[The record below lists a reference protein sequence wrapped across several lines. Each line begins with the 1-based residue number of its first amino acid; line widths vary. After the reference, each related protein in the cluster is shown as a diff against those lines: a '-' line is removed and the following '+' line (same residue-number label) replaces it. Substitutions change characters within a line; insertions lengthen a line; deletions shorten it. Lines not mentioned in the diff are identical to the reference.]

1 MKLKKT
7 MSLLL
12 ASALI
17 VGSAAGC
24 GQKEAPAAQ
33 TSAAESKTAE
43 SGEGTAEASKEGE
56 GTKSETADKE
66 WFGTEDGK
74 TVTLQFWGGIQPEY
88 GYDEIVENFNKEYAD
103 KGVQVEY
110 NRYVNNSD
118 GNLQLETY
126 LMAGENGG
134 VDVFIGY
141 GSKSKLAT
149 RGDSGLLY
157 DYSGYLDSIGFDIA
171 AELGESTESEYVFD
185 GKVWGLPTKFDNN
198 AYLMVNKDMFDEAG
212 IEMPYEGWTYAEFRD
227 AVAKLTKG
235 EGQDKTFGLCWGF
248 NFSNSAWITYISA
261 VLGINANFGDDSMS
275 WVNWENP
282 VWLEGFNLVKDIC
295 DQGYA
300 PSLADDVADSMT
312 VQSMFLEEKC
322 AMYGIFSQLRLAMD
336 VETYPHDFTT
346 ALVPFPVPSEEY
358 KEYYT
363 QYQKNYSGDFISI
376 ASSCQYK
383 EAASE
388 FARWYIQGGMN
399 PLIKAARYPL
409 WLGIDMDEMLDYVK
423 QTAGDTIDIVSLQ
436 HLFGTDRSSY
446 VKPSYINSK
455 SSELSTILWEE
466 AQDFL
471 YGETPTAE
479 EALKKATERGNA
491 LLAQ

>member
-1 MKLKKT
+1 MKLKNA

-12 ASALI
+12 ASTMV
-17 VGSAAGC
+17 VGSLAGC
-24 GQKEAPAAQ
+24 GVQKKGETQETQAE
-33 TSAAESKTAE
+33 TVESKTA
-43 SGEGTAEASKEGE
+43 A
-56 GTKSETADKE
+56 SETNGAEEKGEEGKKETSGE
-66 WFGTEDGK
+66 WFGTEDGE
-74 TVTLQFWGGIQPEY
+74 TITLQFWGGIQPEY

-110 NRYVNNSD
+110 NRYVNDSD

-141 GSKSKLAT
+141 GSKSKLAS
-149 RGDSGLLY
+149 RAESGLLY
-157 DYSGYLDSIGFDIA
+157 DYSDYLDSVGFDIA
-171 AELGESTESEYVFD
+171 AELGESTKSEYVFD
-185 GKVWGLPTKFDNN
+185 GAVWGLPTKFDNN
-198 AYLMVNKDMFDEAG
+198 AYLMVNKTMFDEAG
-212 IEMPYEGWTYAEFRD
+212 IELPYEGWTYAEFKD
-227 AVAKLTKG
+227 VVAKLTHG
-235 EGQDKTFGLCWGF
+235 EGQDKVYGLCWGF
-248 NFSNSAWITYISA
+248 NFSSSAWLTYLNA
-261 VLGINANFGDDSMS
+261 VLGRNANFGDDTMT
-275 WVNWENP
+275 WVNWEHP
-282 VWLEGFNLVKDIC
+282 VWLEGFNMVKDLC
-295 DQGYA
+295 DKGYA
-300 PSLADDVADSMT
+300 PTLADEVADSMT

-322 AMYGIFSQLRLAMD
+322 AMFGIFSQLRLAMD

-346 ALVPFPVPSEEY
+346 ALIPFPVPSEEY
-358 KEYYT
+358 AEYYT
-363 QYQKNYSGDFISI
+363 QYQKNYSGDFICI
-376 ASSCQYK
+376 ASSCQHK

-388 FARWYIQGGMN
+388 FTRWYIQGGMN

-436 HLFGTDRSSY
+436 HLFSTDRSSY
-446 VKPSYINSK
+446 VKPSYVNKK

-471 YGETPTAE
+471 YGVTPTAE